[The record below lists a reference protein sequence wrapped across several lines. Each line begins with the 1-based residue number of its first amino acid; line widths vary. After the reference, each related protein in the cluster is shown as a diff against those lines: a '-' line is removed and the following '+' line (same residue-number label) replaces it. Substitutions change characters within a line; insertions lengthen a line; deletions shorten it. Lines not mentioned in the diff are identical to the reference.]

1 MQVTLTPKKAVIRT
15 DDSGVHDVA
24 GQLAERTFF
33 EGSWPSPTKPTL
45 SSGNVTVFSGLC
57 LGPNAFL
64 RYATGVR
71 LFCPDNESRTF
82 IKDAGMRATSK
93 IAVFDTTLR
102 DGEQAAGTRLGSR
115 DKITLAR
122 QLARLKV
129 DIIEAGF
136 PASSPEDFDAVRKIA
151 EEIKGPTICALS
163 RAVAA
168 DIESCGKALVKAA
181 RPRIHTGI
189 GVSDIHI
196 MGKFRD
202 ERYGKTLE
210 AKRVKLVA
218 LAVDAVKRAR
228 NCVGD
233 VQFYAEDAGRADAPY
248 LFEMLEAVIDA
259 GATVVNIPDTTGYT
273 VPEQYGEL
281 IRSIRESVPNIARA
295 TISVHCHDDLGLAVA
310 NSLAGIRNGARQVEG
325 TINGIGERAGNA
337 ALEEIVMGIR
347 TRADYYGVSTGV
359 EPREF
364 FRTSRMVADMLGMP
378 VPANKA
384 VVGSNAF
391 AHSSGIHV
399 DGFLKDR
406 QTYEIMRPA
415 DVGVTGSR
423 VILTARTGRAGLR
436 SRLEKLG
443 YELSKQELETMYQ
456 RFLAVADKKQEVLD
470 EDLLA
475 LVHDELPPVKQNV
488 KLEYLHSYS
497 GTAAIPTATVRL
509 LVNGKMKEGASVGD
523 GPVDAVYK
531 AIAELTTT
539 HAKLVRYDIRAVT
552 EGTEAMGEVTV
563 QLEIGNRR
571 VIGRGVSTDII
582 EASAKAYVDGL
593 NRLG

>member
-1 MQVTLTPKKAVIRT
+1 MKSTTRV
-15 DDSGVHDVA
+15 
-24 GQLAERTFF
+24 
-33 EGSWPSPTKPTL
+33 
-45 SSGNVTVFSGLC
+45 
-57 LGPNAFL
+57 
-64 RYATGVR
+64 
-71 LFCPDNESRTF
+71 
-82 IKDAGMRATSK
+82 
-93 IAVFDTTLR
+93 AVFDTTLR

-115 DKITLAR
+115 DKMTLAK
-122 QLARLKV
+122 QLARLRV
-129 DIIEAGF
+129 DIVEAGF
-136 PASSPEDFDAVRKIA
+136 PASSPEDFDAVQRIA
-151 EEIKGPTICALS
+151 QEIDGPTICALS
-163 RAVAA
+163 RAVTD
-168 DIESCGKALVKAA
+168 DIEACGKALAKAK

-196 MGKFRD
+196 LGKFRD

-210 AKRVKLVA
+210 DKRARMIVQ
-218 LAVDAVKRAR
+218 AVDAVKLAR
-228 NCVGD
+228 KYVDD
-233 VQFYAEDAGRADAPY
+233 VQFYAEDAGRAEPAY
-248 LFEMLEAVIDA
+248 LYKMLEAVINA

-273 VPEQYGEL
+273 VPEQYGAL
-281 IRSIRESVPNIARA
+281 IRGIRENVPNIRRT

-347 TRADYYGVSTGV
+347 TRADYYGLSTGV

-384 VVGSNAF
+384 IIGTNAF

-415 DVGVTGSR
+415 DVGLAESR
-423 VILTARTGRAGLR
+423 VVLTARTGRAGLR

-443 YELSKQELETMYQ
+443 YELSRQELDTMYQ

-470 EDLLA
+470 GDLLA
-475 LVHDELPPVKQNV
+475 LVHYELPPAEQNV
-488 KLEYLHSYS
+488 KLEYLQCYS
-497 GTAAIPTATVRL
+497 GTTAIPTATVRL
-509 LVNGKMKEGASVGD
+509 QVNGKMKEGASVGD

-531 AIAELTTT
+531 AIAGLTGTR
-539 HAKLVRYDIRAVT
+539 AKLLRYDIRAVT

-563 QLEIGNRR
+563 HLEIGNRR
-571 VIGRGVSTDII
+571 VMGRGASTDII

>member
-1 MQVTLTPKKAVIRT
+1 MK
-15 DDSGVHDVA
+15 
-24 GQLAERTFF
+24 
-33 EGSWPSPTKPTL
+33 
-45 SSGNVTVFSGLC
+45 
-57 LGPNAFL
+57 
-64 RYATGVR
+64 
-71 LFCPDNESRTF
+71 
-82 IKDAGMRATSK
+82 ATSK
-93 IAVFDTTLR
+93 IAIFDTTLR

-136 PASSPEDFDAVRKIA
+136 PASSPDDFESVRRIA
-151 EEIKGPTICALS
+151 LEIKGPIICALS
-163 RAVAA
+163 RAVPE
-168 DIESCGKALVKAA
+168 DIDACGRALAKAA

-202 ERYGKTLE
+202 DRYGKTLAGKK
-210 AKRVKLVA
+210 AKLIA
-218 LAVDAVKRAR
+218 IAVESVKRAR
-228 NCVGD
+228 KCVDD
-233 VQFYAEDAGRADAPY
+233 VQFYAEDAGRAEASY
-248 LFEMLEAVIDA
+248 LFQMLEAVIDA

-273 VPEQYGEL
+273 VPEQYGAL
-281 IRSIRESVPNIARA
+281 IAGIRENVPNIARA
-295 TISVHCHDDLGLAVA
+295 VISVHCHDDLGLAVA
-310 NSLAGIRNGARQVEG
+310 NSLAGVRNGARQVEG

-337 ALEEIVMGIR
+337 ALEEVVMGLR
-347 TRADYYGVSTGV
+347 TRADYYGKTTSID
-359 EPREF
+359 PKEF

-384 VVGSNAF
+384 VIGTNAF

-406 QTYEIMRPA
+406 QTYEIMMPA
-415 DVGVTGSR
+415 DVGFTESR
-423 VILTARTGRAGLR
+423 VVLTARTGRAGLR

-443 YELSKQELETMYQ
+443 YELTKPELDTMYQ

-470 EDLLA
+470 EDLAA
-475 LVHDELPPVKQNV
+475 LVHDELPPVEQAY
-488 KLEYLHSYS
+488 KLEYLHCYS
-497 GTAAIPTATVRL
+497 GTTAIPTATVRL
-509 LVNGKMKEGASVGD
+509 QMKGKTVEGASIGD

-531 AIAELTTT
+531 AIASLTATK
-539 HAKLVRYDIRAVT
+539 AKLLRYDIRAVT
-552 EGTEAMGEVTV
+552 GGTEAMGEVTV
-563 QLEIGNRR
+563 HLEIGARH
-571 VIGRGVSTDII
+571 VMGRGASTDVI

>member
-1 MQVTLTPKKAVIRT
+1 MRMKATP
-15 DDSGVHDVA
+15 
-24 GQLAERTFF
+24 
-33 EGSWPSPTKPTL
+33 
-45 SSGNVTVFSGLC
+45 
-57 LGPNAFL
+57 
-64 RYATGVR
+64 
-71 LFCPDNESRTF
+71 
-82 IKDAGMRATSK
+82 K

-102 DGEQAAGTRLGSR
+102 DGEQAAGTRLGGR
-115 DKITLAR
+115 DKITIAR

-151 EEIKGPTICALS
+151 LEIEGPTICALS
-163 RAVAA
+163 RAVPA
-168 DIESCGKALVKAA
+168 DIDACGKALAKAK

-196 MGKFRD
+196 MGKFQD
-202 ERYGKTLE
+202 DRYGKTLE
-210 AKRVKLVA
+210 DKKAKLIA
-218 LAVDAVKRAR
+218 IAVESVKRAR
-228 NCVGD
+228 SFVDD
-233 VQFYAEDAGRADAPY
+233 VQFYAEDAGRSDPAY
-248 LFEMLEAVIDA
+248 LYQMLEAAIDA

-273 VPEQYGEL
+273 VPEQYGAL
-281 IRSIRESVPNIARA
+281 IAGIRDNVRNIAKA

-337 ALEEIVMGIR
+337 ALEEVIMGLR
-347 TRADYYGVSTGV
+347 TRADYYGLSTSI
-359 EPREF
+359 EPKEL

-384 VVGSNAF
+384 VIGTNAF

-415 DVGVTGSR
+415 DVGFTESR
-423 VILTARTGRAGLR
+423 VVLTARTGRAGLR

-443 YELSKQELETMYQ
+443 YELTKAELETLYV
-456 RFLAVADKKQEVLD
+456 RFLTVADKKQEVLD
-470 EDLLA
+470 EDLAA
-475 LVHDELPPVKQNV
+475 LVHDELPPLEHHL
-488 KLEYLHSYS
+488 KLEYLHVYS
-497 GTAAIPTATVRL
+497 GTAAIPTATVRV
-509 LVNGKMKEGASVGD
+509 LVKGKMKEGASIGD

-531 AIAELTTT
+531 SISAVTGMK
-539 HAKLVRYDIRAVT
+539 AKLLRYDIRAIT
-552 EGTEAMGEVTV
+552 GGTEAMGEVTV
-563 QLEIGNRR
+563 HLELDGHRTM
-571 VIGRGVSTDII
+571 GRGASTDII

-593 NRLG
+593 NRLS